1 MYLLYHVVCMCL
13 LYHVPLI
20 PCGMQVLY
28 SHHILCL
35 GERHAK
41 DNRVQTSII
50 NITIHNWY
58 GS

>member
-1 MYLLYHVVCMCL
+1 MHVSLIPCGM
-13 LYHVPLI
+13 HVPLI

-35 GERHAK
+35 GERRAK
-41 DNRVQTSII
+41 DNRVLTSII